1 MLKLI
6 IGLKGTGKTKQLID
20 MVNSAVE
27 NSNGSVVCIE
37 RADKLRYDIKYQCRL
52 ISATEYSISDAQSLF
67 GFVAGIYASNHDV
80 TELFIDSAL
89 RICMEDKTA
98 FDKLLDELA
107 EFSDK
112 NGINVVITSTIDAAD
127 ATETMKKYI

>member
-6 IGLKGTGKTKQLID
+6 IGLKGTGKTKQLIKT
-20 MVNSAVE
+20 VNDAVE

-52 ISATEYSISDAQSLF
+52 ISATDYSITSARSLF
-67 GFVAGIYASNHDV
+67 GFVAGIYASNHDI

-89 RICMEDKTA
+89 RICGEDKA
-98 FDKLLDELA
+98 EFDLLLDALS

-112 NGINVVITSTIDAAD
+112 NGINIVITSTIDAAE